1 MKSIWFFGVCLS
13 WSICINKLFSFICV
27 CFCILVRFITDF
39 LVFSTCDFEVEL
51 KRDAC
56 FATTINGRKKKL
68 SSTVACEY
76 IAQLDPVTARSQC
89 WKSKQNKST
98 WLSKRIEKQ
107 KSTYKIYSSFCCFS
121 TTIDVVVCAVLAK
134 FFFCIFLCVWL
145 LLERVHFVWFVNR
158 KFGAYLWLDKQR
170 HIHYSGV
177 IVK

>member
-27 CFCILVRFITDF
+27 CFCILVGFITDF

-121 TTIDVVVCAVLAK
+121 TTIDVVVCAVLAN
-134 FFFCIFLCVWL
+134 FFFFFVSFCACDFYWNVCILCDSWIVNL
-145 LLERVHFVWFVNR
+145 VHICDWINR
-158 KFGAYLWLDKQR
+158 GIY
-170 HIHYSGV
+170 ITV
-177 IVK
+177 V